1 MYTTH
6 TKLNFLNINIDL
18 QNIVFFFVFV
28 FFAKKRYFEIF
39 FCSSKVGEMG
49 FL

>member
-18 QNIVFFFVFV
+18 QNIVVFFVL

>member
-18 QNIVFFFVFV
+18 QNIVCFFFV